1 MAKAVQPQKIR
12 FSQAIQ
18 TPLYKNLVNNTLGD
32 PVRAGR
38 FIANITSAVAV
49 NAELQKCD
57 PGTIL
62 AGALLGESLFLQP
75 SPQLG
80 QFYLVPFKSKAKYDR
95 EGQMIEPE
103 KFKAQFVLGYKG
115 YIQLALRTGQYKR
128 LNVLEVKNGELS
140 GWDPFEERFHEM
152 HFIEDFEKRMSMPT
166 IGYIAHFEYINGVS
180 KIKYTQK
187 CRCFCPIG
195 KADYTNNF
203 TVTITP
209 KKWIPDYCEID
220 KFIHEQLDGKSLVIE
235 DAACKLKQW
244 LTGKIHPYWVEVE
257 SDVTDGVHGHVT
269 VTV

>member
-1 MAKAVQPQKIR
+1 MP
-12 FSQAIQ
+12 
-18 TPLYKNLVNNTLGD
+18 
-32 PVRAGR
+32 
-38 FIANITSAVAV
+38 
-49 NAELQKCD
+49 
-57 PGTIL
+57 
-62 AGALLGESLFLQP
+62 
-75 SPQLG
+75 
-80 QFYLVPFKSKAKYDR
+80 
-95 EGQMIEPE
+95 
-103 KFKAQFVLGYKG
+103 KFKY
-115 YIQLALRTGQYKR
+115 
-128 LNVLEVKNGELS
+128 
-140 GWDPFEERFHEM
+140 
-152 HFIEDFEKRMSMPT
+152 
-166 IGYIAHFEYINGVS
+166 GVS